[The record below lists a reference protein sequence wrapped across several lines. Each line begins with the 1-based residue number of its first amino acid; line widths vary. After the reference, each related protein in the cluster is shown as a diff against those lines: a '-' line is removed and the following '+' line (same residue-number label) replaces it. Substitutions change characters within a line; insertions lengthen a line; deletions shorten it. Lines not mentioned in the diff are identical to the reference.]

1 MGSFHAGYQKLF
13 LTHLEIEWHSCV
25 CIHDAEFCLLKLGR
39 APAPPGQF
47 FHPCCVL
54 SHSDTQSNTFLPS
67 TYEDG
72 GIPALFTGGSSVHLN
87 VIPWSF
93 SRTCPPA
100 LTVYQDPSPTLRSS
114 PLVNSQILRVFL
126 NYLHSKSDR
135 DHNKNNSVGPTL
147 I

>member
-72 GIPALFTGGSSVHLN
+72 GIPALFTGALLFTWMLSLGPSQGLVPLPSLCIKTHLPHSV
-87 VIPWSF
+87 
-93 SRTCPPA
+93 PA
-100 LTVYQDPSPTLRSS
+100 HWWTVRSS
-114 PLVNSQILRVFL
+114 ECFL
-126 NYLHSKSDR
+126 TICIQRATVTTTKTIALAPR
-135 DHNKNNSVGPTL
+135 
-147 I
+147 